1 MVKIRTKRKIVS
13 VRHSIFHFGSA
24 VRDSMIK
31 EPYSMNRL
39 GKDLLAGLVVGII
52 AIPLSM
58 ALAIASGV
66 SPEYGLYTAL
76 VAGFVISLTGGS
88 RFSISGPTAAFV
100 VILYPVAQTYGPA
113 GLCVASVMCGIFLLI
128 MAAGRLGRLIQ
139 FIPIEVT
146 LGFTMGIGIV
156 IAVLQI
162 KDFFGL
168 DVVMPES
175 FVEKLNVL
183 ATNMSSL
190 KWADATV
197 GASTLAVLVLWPKL
211 KIKLLPGHLPAVI
224 VGCLVA
230 WLLEKYC
237 GQSVATI
244 GTRFHYVAAD
254 GSVGNGIPQGL
265 PHFLLPWELPGPNG
279 GQLTWDFAT
288 IQALVVA
295 AFSMAVLGAIESL
308 LCAVVL
314 DGMTNTRHHSNGE
327 LFGQGIGN
335 IVAPFLGG
343 ITSTA
348 AIARSAANVKAGG
361 TSPVAAVA
369 HAVLVLIAIMWLA
382 PVLSQL
388 PLAAM
393 SALLLLVAYNM
404 SEWRKVL
411 NLACTAP
418 RTDVL
423 IMVCCIFCTVVFD
436 MVVAISFGI
445 VMASII
451 FMRDMARMTRIH
463 DLCVHKHIAEKVSD
477 DYAAYGI
484 AGPLFF
490 ASAERVFR
498 NLRHEL
504 VSEKGLILDF
514 SGVNMLDA
522 GGSHCLDQ
530 FCNDMKNRGI
540 RLVITS
546 VQFQPMKA
554 MVQSKFAKK
563 HPEVDFEK
571 NLEDALSFSK
581 TGHKA
586 LETAK

>member
-31 EPYSMNRL
+31 EPYSLKRL
-39 GKDLLAGLVVGII
+39 FGSDLLAGLTVGII

-76 VAGFVISLTGGS
+76 VAGIVISLTGGS
-88 RFSISGPTAAFV
+88 RFSVSGPTAAFV

-113 GLCVASVMCGIFLLI
+113 GLCVASVLCGFFLLI

-156 IAVLQI
+156 IAVLQV
-162 KDFFGL
+162 KDFLGL

-175 FVEKLNVL
+175 FIDKIIVL
-183 ATNMSSL
+183 CSNLDSF
-190 KWADATV
+190 KWGDAVV
-197 GASTLAVLVLWPKL
+197 GITTLAVLVGWSKL
-211 KIKLLPGHLPAVI
+211 KLKVPGHLPAVV
-224 VGCLVA
+224 VGTALSWVLVN
-230 WLLEKYC
+230 YC
-237 GQSVATI
+237 DQSIATI
-244 GTRFHYVAAD
+244 GTRFHYLNPD
-254 GSVGNGIPQGL
+254 GTQGNGIPPFM

-279 GQLTWDFAT
+279 GTLTWDYAT
-288 IQALVVA
+288 IKALIVA

-327 LFGQGIGN
+327 LFGQGLGN
-335 IVAPFLGG
+335 IIAPFLGG

-361 TSPVAAVA
+361 TSPMAAVW
-369 HAVLVLIAIMWLA
+369 HSVLVLVSILCFA
-382 PVLSQL
+382 PVLSML

-393 SALLLLVAYNM
+393 SALLFLVAYNM
-404 SEWRKVL
+404 SEWRKVV
-411 NLACTAP
+411 NLAKTAP
-418 RTDVL
+418 RTDVV
-423 IMVCCIFCTVVFD
+423 IMICCIFCTVVFD

-445 VMASII
+445 IMASII
-451 FMRDMARMTRIH
+451 FMRDMARMTKIH
-463 DLCVHKHIAEKVSD
+463 DLSIHKHICEKLNV
-477 DYAAYGI
+477 DYEAYGI

-498 NLRHEL
+498 KLRHEL
-504 VSEKGLILDF
+504 SDEKGLILDF
-514 SGVNMLDA
+514 SAVNMLDA
-522 GGSHCLDQ
+522 GGNHCLDQ
-530 FCNDMKNRGI
+530 FCNDMKNRGVT
-540 RLVITS
+540 LVITC
-546 VQFQPMKA
+546 VQYQPMKA
-554 MVQSKFAKK
+554 MVKSKFAEK
-563 HPEVDFEK
+563 HPEVKFEK
-571 NLEDALSFSK
+571 TLDDALQFSMESYTTIQK
-581 TGHKA
+581 
-586 LETAK
+586 

>member
-31 EPYSMNRL
+31 EPYTKARL
-39 GKDLLAGLVVGII
+39 LKDLIAGIVVGII

-66 SPEYGLYTAL
+66 SPEYGLYTSL
-76 VAGFVISLTGGS
+76 VAGIVIALTGGS

-100 VILYPVAQTYGPA
+100 VILYPVAQAYGPA
-113 GLCVASVMCGIFLLI
+113 GLCVASVLCGFFLLI

-156 IAVLQI
+156 IAVLQV

-168 DVVMPES
+168 DIASMPES
-175 FVEKLNVL
+175 FVDKVMVL
-183 ATNMSSL
+183 ATKFDTL
-190 KWADATV
+190 KWGDLVV
-197 GASTLAVLVLWPKL
+197 GTSTLAVLVLWSKL
-211 KIKLLPGHLPAVI
+211 KIKFPAHLPAVL
-224 VGCLVA
+224 VGTAVA
-230 WLLEKYC
+230 WVLTTYC
-237 GQSVATI
+237 DQTIATI
-244 GTRFHYVAAD
+244 GSRFHYTNPD
-254 GSVGNGIPQGL
+254 GTVGNGIPPFM
-265 PHFLLPWELPGPNG
+265 PHFLLPWNLPGPNG
-279 GQLTWDFAT
+279 GSLTWDFAT
-288 IQALVVA
+288 IQALIVA

-327 LFGQGIGN
+327 LFGQGLGN
-335 IVAPFLGG
+335 IIAPFLGG

-361 TSPVAAVA
+361 TSPIAAVG
-369 HAVLVLIAIMWLA
+369 HAVTVLVAILALA
-382 PVLSQL
+382 P
-388 PLAAM
+388 A
-393 SALLLLVAYNM
+393 NM
-404 SEWRKVL
+404 SEWRKVV
-411 NLACTAP
+411 NLAKTAP

-423 IMVCCIFCTVVFD
+423 IMICCIFCTVVFD

-445 VMASII
+445 IMASII
-451 FMRDMARMTRIH
+451 FMRDMARMTRVH
-463 DLCVHKHIAEKVSD
+463 DLTVHKNVSEQLNKD
-477 DYAAYGI
+477 FGAYGI

-490 ASAERVFR
+490 ASAEKVFR

-504 VSEKGLILDF
+504 LSEKGLILDF

-522 GGSHCLDQ
+522 GGSHCLEQ
-530 FCNDMKNRGI
+530 FCNEMQKKGVKLI
-540 RLVITS
+540 ITS

-554 MVQSKFAKK
+554 MVKSKFAQK

-571 NLEDALSFSK
+571 NLDDALAYAK

-586 LETAK
+586 AEITA

>member
-31 EPYSMNRL
+31 EPYTKARL
-39 GKDLLAGLVVGII
+39 LKDLIAGIVVGII

-66 SPEYGLYTAL
+66 SPEYGLYTSL
-76 VAGFVISLTGGS
+76 VAGIVIALTGGS

-100 VILYPVAQTYGPA
+100 VILYPVAQAYGPA
-113 GLCVASVMCGIFLLI
+113 GLCVASVLCGFFLLI

-156 IAVLQI
+156 IAVLQV

-168 DVVMPES
+168 DIASMPES
-175 FVEKLNVL
+175 FVDKVMVL
-183 ATNMSSL
+183 ATKFDTL
-190 KWADATV
+190 KWGDLVV
-197 GASTLAVLVLWPKL
+197 GTSTLAVLVLWSKL
-211 KIKLLPGHLPAVI
+211 KIKFPAHLPAVL
-224 VGCLVA
+224 VGTAVA
-230 WLLEKYC
+230 WVLTTYC
-237 GQSVATI
+237 DQTIATI
-244 GTRFHYVAAD
+244 GSRFHYTNPD
-254 GSVGNGIPQGL
+254 GTVGNGIPPFM
-265 PHFLLPWELPGPNG
+265 PHFLLPWNLPGPNG
-279 GQLTWDFAT
+279 GSLTWDFAT
-288 IQALVVA
+288 IQALIVA

-327 LFGQGIGN
+327 LFGQGLGN
-335 IVAPFLGG
+335 IIAPFLGG

-361 TSPVAAVA
+361 TSPIAAVG
-369 HAVLVLIAIMWLA
+369 HAVTVLVAILALA
-382 PVLSQL
+382 PALSVL

-404 SEWRKVL
+404 SEWRKVV
-411 NLACTAP
+411 NLAKTAP

-423 IMVCCIFCTVVFD
+423 IMICCIFCTVVFD

-445 VMASII
+445 IMASII
-451 FMRDMARMTRIH
+451 FMRDMARMTRVH
-463 DLCVHKHIAEKVSD
+463 DLTVHKNVSEQLNKD
-477 DYAAYGI
+477 FGAYGI

-490 ASAERVFR
+490 ASAEKVFR

-504 VSEKGLILDF
+504 LSEKGLILDF

-522 GGSHCLDQ
+522 GGSHCLEQ
-530 FCNDMKNRGI
+530 FCNEMQKKGVKLI
-540 RLVITS
+540 ITS

-554 MVQSKFAKK
+554 MVKSKFAQK

-571 NLEDALSFSK
+571 NLDDALAYAK

-586 LETAK
+586 PEITA